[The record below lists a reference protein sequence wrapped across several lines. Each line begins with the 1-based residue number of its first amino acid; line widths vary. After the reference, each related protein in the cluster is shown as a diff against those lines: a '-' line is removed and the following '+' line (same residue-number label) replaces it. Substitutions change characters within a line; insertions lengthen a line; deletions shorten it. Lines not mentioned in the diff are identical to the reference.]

1 MTWEP
6 VIGVETHVE
15 LATASK
21 MFCGCRVR
29 FGAPPNTDICP
40 VCLGLPGALPVTNE
54 RAIELLVAIGL
65 ALQSEVVPNSMFHRK
80 NYFYADMPKNYQISQ
95 YDVPVCR
102 GGHLDVEMDGE
113 SARVRIHRAH
123 MEEDTGKSIHV
134 GTGGRIHAAG
144 STLLDFNRAGVPLAE
159 IVSEPDIRSPAMARA
174 YAQQLRSLVLAVG
187 ASDARLEEGS
197 IRFDANVSLRDE
209 GSDALGTKVEVKNMN
224 SFRSLERALAFE
236 IARQRGML
244 DSGEVI
250 VQETRHWDEETGVT
264 HGMRSKEESSDY
276 RYFPE
281 PDLVPV
287 VVDEAWRARVAEM
300 LPELP
305 ASRQVRYRELGVEP
319 QVAAA
324 LSHSTDGLAELFDGA
339 TALGADPRM
348 AANWLTG
355 DVRAHLRREGKD
367 VAATG
372 LDAGALA
379 ELSALVVGG
388 RLSGSAAKEVLV
400 GVIAGEGRPEEV
412 AVSRDLLQVSDRT
425 EVEIQVAEV
434 LDAHPDEVARAR
446 GGEEK
451 LVGFLVGRVMKA
463 SRGKADPR
471 LVAELVRAHIAS

>member
-1 MTWEP
+1 VSWEP

-29 FGAPPNTDICP
+29 FGAPPNSDICP
-40 VCLGLPGALPVTNE
+40 VCLGLPGALPVPNE

-65 ALQSEVVPNSMFHRK
+65 ALQSEVVPRSMFHRK

-102 GGHLDVEMDGE
+102 GGQLDVELDGI
-113 SARVRIHRAH
+113 STRVRIHRAH

-159 IVSEPDIRSPAMARA
+159 VVSEPDIQSPAMARA

-197 IRFDANVSLRDE
+197 IRFDANVSLRPE
-209 GSDALGTKVEVKNMN
+209 GTDGLGTKVEVKNMN
-224 SFRSLERALAFE
+224 SFRSLERALSYE
-236 IARQRGML
+236 IERQRQL
-244 DSGEVI
+244 LEAGEPV
-250 VQETRHWDEETGVT
+250 VQETRHWDEEVGIT

-287 VVDEAWRARVAEM
+287 VVDDAWRAKVAET

-305 ASRQVRYRELGVEP
+305 AARHLRYRELGVEP
-319 QVAAA
+319 QVAAV
-324 LSHSTDGLAELFDGA
+324 LSLSTDGLAELFDA
-339 TALGADPRM
+339 AAALGADPRM

-355 DVRAHLRREGKD
+355 DVRAHLRRDGGDLAE
-367 VAATG
+367 TG
-372 LDAGALA
+372 LDAAALA
-379 ELSALVVGG
+379 ELSSLVGGG
-388 RLSGSAAKEVLV
+388 RLSPSAAKEVLA
-400 GVIAGEGRPEEV
+400 GVIAGEGRPGEV
-412 AVSRDLLQVSDRT
+412 ATGRDLLQVSDRT
-425 EVEIQVAEV
+425 EVETQVSEV
-434 LDAHPDEVARAR
+434 LDAHPEEVTRAR

-451 LVGFLVGRVMKA
+451 LVGFLVGEVMKA

>member
-40 VCLGLPGALPVTNE
+40 VCLGLPGALPVPNE

-65 ALQSEVVPNSMFHRK
+65 ALQSEVVPRSMFHRK

-95 YDVPVCR
+95 YDVPVCL
-102 GGHLDVEMDGE
+102 GGHLDVELDGTPT
-113 SARVRIHRAH
+113 RVRIHRAH

-134 GTGGRIHAAG
+134 GAGGRIHAAA

-159 IVSEPDIRSPAMARA
+159 VVSEPDIQSPAMARA

-197 IRFDANVSLRDE
+197 IRFDANVSLRQQ
-209 GSDALGTKVEVKNMN
+209 GTDALGTKVEVKNMN
-224 SFRSLERALAFE
+224 SFRSLERALDHE
-236 IARQRGML
+236 IERQRGML
-244 DSGEVI
+244 DSGVVV
-250 VQETRHWDEETGVT
+250 VQETRHWDEEAGVT

-287 VVDEAWRARVAEM
+287 VVDDEWKTRIAEN

-305 ASRQVRYRELGVEP
+305 AARLVRYRELGVEP

-324 LSHSTDGLAELFDGA
+324 LSASTDGLAQLFDA
-339 TALGADPRM
+339 STAIGADPRL

-355 DVRAHLRREGKD
+355 DIRAHLRREGLNLTE
-367 VAATG
+367 TG
-372 LDAGALA
+372 LDADAMA
-379 ELSALVVGG
+379 ELSDLVGG
-388 RLSGSAAKEVLV
+388 GKLSSSAAKEVLA

-412 AVSRDLLQVSDRT
+412 ANGRDLLQVSDRSEVET
-425 EVEIQVAEV
+425 EVTRV
-434 LDAHPDEVARAR
+434 LAAHPDEVARAR
-446 GGEEK
+446 DGEEK
-451 LVGFLVGRVMKA
+451 VVGFLVGQVMKA

-471 LVAELVRAHIAS
+471 LVTELVRAHIAS